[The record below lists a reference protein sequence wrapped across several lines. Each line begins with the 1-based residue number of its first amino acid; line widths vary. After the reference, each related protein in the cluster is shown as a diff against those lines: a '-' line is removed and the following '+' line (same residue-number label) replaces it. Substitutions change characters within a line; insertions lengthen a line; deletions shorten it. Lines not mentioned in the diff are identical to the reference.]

1 MSVKRFGL
9 CLMALLATPAPAGEI
24 AVLLPQSGP
33 AAKAGQAVRDG
44 LLPSVSVSDVEV
56 TRDLMHANVF
66 LTALVTEQG
75 LAAVKDLN
83 DNAWEF
89 RKELARRMT
98 TRVVPE
104 LHFKYDQSMDRGER
118 IDALLRAPVVPV
130 FAPKP
135 EARAKTP
142 AAKKAAVTKTAATK
156 APAAKKAPAKKA
168 PAKKPAAK
176 RKPA

>member
-1 MSVKRFGL
+1 MGHANFSRTDRIS
-9 CLMALLATPAPAGEI
+9 ALVRRELGEL
-24 AVLLPQSGP
+24 VHS
-33 AAKAGQAVRDG
+33 AVRDG

-98 TRVVPE
+98 TRVVPPRRRSVTSS
-104 LHFKYDQSMDRGER
+104 L
-118 IDALLRAPVVPV
+118 
-130 FAPKP
+130 KP
-135 EARAKTP
+135 SL
-142 AAKKAAVTKTAATK
+142 VY
-156 APAAKKAPAKKA
+156 
-168 PAKKPAAK
+168 
-176 RKPA
+176 